1 MTIDYLVPYAQDAW
15 LAFMA
20 AYAFTGRARHLVYA
34 LVALCIGLAPVLTN
48 PAYAEM
54 LLDL

>member
-20 AYAFTGRARHLVYA
+20 AYAFTGRARHLVCA